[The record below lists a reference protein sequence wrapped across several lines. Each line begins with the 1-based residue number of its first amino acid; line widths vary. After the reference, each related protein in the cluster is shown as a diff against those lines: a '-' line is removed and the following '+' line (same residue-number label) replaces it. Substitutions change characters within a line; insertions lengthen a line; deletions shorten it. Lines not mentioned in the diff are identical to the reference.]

1 MKKLLAFVLSVC
13 LIMGL
18 MIPAMAEDDPFIGEW
33 HLHVISDSE
42 SSIDLGTL
50 GIIVDL
56 TMNADGTAVMTGMTD
71 DGEPTNG
78 TWVIDQE
85 AGNIVVTMNEDPA
98 TGTYNAEDDSLSL
111 TAEEQTMLFT
121 REAIELKTF
130 AEVNEAAAKED
141 FDGTWECAYICYD
154 EMVTTV
160 TEETKD
166 VMPVITIKDGVC
178 TMTGGTLG
186 VTGTD
191 ENGDNAP
198 VEMEFEGGKLA
209 VNEALDDET
218 GISMSM
224 SLLQD
229 GMMEFDLVIGDFVM
243 KLYYVR
249 AEA

>member
-1 MKKLLAFVLSVC
+1 MKKLLAFILSVC
-13 LIMGL
+13 LVMAL
-18 MIPAMAEDDPFIGEW
+18 MIPAMADDEPFVGEW
-33 HLHVISDSE
+33 HLHAISDSE
-42 SSIDLGTL
+42 SSIDLSTV
-50 GIIVDL
+50 GIVIDL

-78 TWVIDQE
+78 TWAIDQE
-85 AGNIVVTMNEDPA
+85 TGNVVVTMNEEPA
-98 TGTYNAEDDSLSL
+98 TGSYNAEDDSLSL
-111 TAEEQTMLFT
+111 TAGEQSMLFT

-130 AEVNEAAAKED
+130 AEANEVAAKED

-178 TMTGGTLG
+178 TMAGGTLG
-186 VTGTD
+186 VGETD
-191 ENGDNAP
+191 ENGEDLP
-198 VEMEFEGGKLA
+198 VEMGFEDGKLS
-209 VNEALDDET
+209 VKEALDEET
-218 GISMSM
+218 GISMNM

-229 GMMEFDLVIGDFVM
+229 GMMEFDLEIGDFLM

-249 AEA
+249 AEV